1 MVQEFGT
8 LSYRPTKEHPTR
20 IVARYRTP
28 MYAFSLWQN
37 LPKVQSKSFPIHQKR
52 AAEDWLRK
60 AEYEIEE
67 RIWVPPQEVK
77 RREEASHITFDTY
90 FPDWLEQR
98 RFRGKP
104 LKASTKYH
112 NEGYYRNHISPV
124 FGSMPVS
131 EITAKDVHNFRESL
145 DSSQPDMVRAAMKV
159 LRAMIRTAMKPGLD
173 GTPPLLATNPLVESE
188 PEVVRKKE
196 VEPGTENEIKLIYDA
211 MPAQYA
217 LSVYIAALIGLRIG
231 EVCALKVSDIE
242 LRSRRLSV
250 ERTRTTTPNTAETTT
265 SPKTDRST
273 RTEPIPSELVPMI
286 REHIKTFNLTESDWL
301 FPAMLNRSEPVRTNT
316 LRDMYTRAKKRAG
329 VRMSLNF
336 HALRHT
342 CLTWLA
348 QSGATVKELMD
359 AAGHSDPK
367 IAMIYQHAADERRRS
382 QAEALGG
389 RLFGEEK

>member
-1 MVQEFGT
+1 MIKDFGSI
-8 LSYRPTKEHPTR
+8 SYRPNKENPTR
-20 IVARYRTP
+20 VVARYRTP

-37 LPKVQSKSFPIHQKR
+37 LPKVQSKSFPIMQQR

-77 RREEASHITFDTY
+77 RREASKTITFDAY

-124 FGSMPVS
+124 LGDKPIS
-131 EITAKDVHNFRESL
+131 EITAQDVHDFRESL
-145 DSSQPDMVRAAMKV
+145 DSSQPDMVHCTMKV
-159 LRAMIRTAMKPGLD
+159 LRAMIHSAMKTGLD
-173 GTPPLLATNPLVESE
+173 GTPPLLTTNPLIESE
-188 PEVVRKKE
+188 PNVVRKKE
-196 VEPGTENEIKLIYDA
+196 IEPGTENEIRLIYEA
-211 MPAQYA
+211 MPTQYA
-217 LSVYIAALIGLRIG
+217 LSVYIAALVGLRIG

-242 LRSRRLSV
+242 LRSHRLRV
-250 ERTRTTTPNTAETTT
+250 ERTRSTTPNALESTT
-265 SPKTDRST
+265 SPKTERST

-286 REHIKTFNLTESDWL
+286 REHVKTLNLTESDWL
-301 FPAMLNRSEPVRTNT
+301 FPSALNHSEPIRTNT
-316 LRDMYTRAKKRAG
+316 LRSYYTNAKKRSG

-359 AAGHSDPK
+359 MAGHSDPK
-367 IAMIYQHAADERRRS
+367 IAMVYQHAADERRRE

-389 RLFGEEK
+389 RLFGES

>member
-1 MVQEFGT
+1 MVKDFGT
-8 LSYRPTKEHPTR
+8 LSYRPNKQNPTR

-28 MYAFSLWQN
+28 MYAFSLWQG
-37 LPKVQSKSFPIHQKR
+37 LPKVQSKSFPIMQQR

-77 RREEASHITFDTY
+77 RREAAKTITFDAY

-98 RFRGKP
+98 RFRGNP

-124 FGSMPVS
+124 LGDKPIS
-131 EITAKDVHNFRESL
+131 EITAQDVHDFRESL
-145 DSSQPDMVRAAMKV
+145 DPSQPDMIRCTMKV
-159 LRAMIRTAMKPGLD
+159 LRAMIHSAMKPGLD
-173 GTPPLLATNPLVESE
+173 GTPPLLTTNPLIESE
-188 PEVVRKKE
+188 PNVVRKRE
-196 VEPGTENEIKLIYDA
+196 IEPGTENEIRLIYEA
-211 MPAQYA
+211 MPPRYA
-217 LSVYIAALIGLRIG
+217 LSVYIAALVGLRIG

-242 LRSRRLSV
+242 LRSHRLRV
-250 ERTRTTTPNTAETTT
+250 ERTRSTTPNALEPTT
-265 SPKTDRST
+265 SPKTERST

-286 REHIKTFNLTESDWL
+286 REHVKTLNLTEADWL
-301 FPAMLNRSEPVRTNT
+301 FPSTLNHAEPIRTNT
-316 LRDMYTRAKKRAG
+316 LRSYYTRAKKSAG

-359 AAGHSDPK
+359 MAGHSDPK

-389 RLFGEEK
+389 RLFSE